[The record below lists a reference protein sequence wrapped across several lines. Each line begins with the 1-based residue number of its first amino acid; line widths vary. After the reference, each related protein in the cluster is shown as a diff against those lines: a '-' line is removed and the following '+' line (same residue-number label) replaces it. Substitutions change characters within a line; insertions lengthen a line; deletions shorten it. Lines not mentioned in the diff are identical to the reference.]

1 MFEVGNTTHELD
13 ERLSSAAGFIT
24 EKFHLDESLAM
35 IAADWG
41 RRAWQEI
48 ALIPQEEWTKELLDD
63 TLNFTLTDD
72 IPHGATENRPLFR
85 VLYSTRE
92 AAIELAG
99 EQSEALRQA
108 YYGDKQRIV
117 PNFAQ
122 IDNVITTL
130 LGSFNAQYWPFNQ
143 DDTRVPQDPRH
154 VPRRP
159 EFQHT
164 PEQRTEEESI
174 KLAQFW
180 FADCYYMRGVNNSI
194 DMTINL
200 AALYEDHPE
209 VFDFKVAA
217 TMEPKVINELLLKY
231 HLAVQHKA
239 ISEYWVENAKR
250 MLERYDGD
258 PRKIFENYKDFDE
271 LAARVCND
279 KKGGGFCGFQKKMVS
294 MLGYYYMYLGLVE
307 YRNIPLPTDFH
318 VVRTAVEQGM
328 VTFEN
333 MPESGVVDFEAL
345 KDFLRE
351 VFFDVSEYTG
361 IRQLDICDVVWLF
374 SGNACVHSPTNTQ
387 RLITRYKDEN
397 NKTVWVYEEKLTDP
411 IDATLAQRKAYEDS
425 CALCQLRETCAHDV
439 PSREYYDRGI
449 VRYPNPKLHLEAIQ
463 EPLYDN
469 ETLLGAQRPVAPG
482 TSVHEIEARANR
494 RAEVQRRRYELI
506 RKLAHGV
513 IVQLEAEQ
521 MAKIAERIET
531 ATGEPGTFLTSKVF
545 GFTENEVIMA
555 LGNRLPHDDENENLA
570 PYMAK
575 AA

>member
-1 MFEVGNTTHELD
+1 MFEVGNKTYDTD
-13 ERLSSAAGFIT
+13 EQLSSAAGFIT
-24 EKFHLDESLAM
+24 EKFRLDESLAM
-35 IAADWG
+35 TAADWG
-41 RRAWQEI
+41 RRAWQVI
-48 ALIPQEEWTKELLDD
+48 AQIPQEEWTKELLDEA
-63 TLNFTLTDD
+63 LNLTLTDD
-72 IPHGATENRPLFR
+72 IPHGTTENRPLFR
-85 VLYSTRE
+85 VLYSARE

-99 EQSEALRQA
+99 QQSDTLRHA

-117 PNFAQ
+117 PDFAQ

-143 DDTRVPQDPRH
+143 DTTRVPQDPRH

-180 FADCYYMRGVNNSI
+180 FADCYYMRGVNNSN
-194 DMTINL
+194 DMTVNL
-200 AALYEDHPE
+200 ADLYEDHPE
-209 VFDFKVAA
+209 IFDFKVAA
-217 TMEPKVINELLLKY
+217 IMEPKVINDLLLKY
-231 HLAVQHKA
+231 HLAVQHEP
-239 ISEYWVENAKR
+239 ISKYWVENARRMNKR
-250 MLERYDGD
+250 YNSD
-258 PRKIFENYKDFDE
+258 PRKLFEDYKDFDE
-271 LAARVCND
+271 LAGRICND
-279 KKGGGFCGFQKKMVS
+279 KKGGGFWGFQKKIAS

-318 VVRTAVEQGM
+318 VVRTAIEQGM
-328 VTFEN
+328 VSFEN

-387 RLITRYKDEN
+387 RLITRYVDEN
-397 NKTVWVYEEKLTDP
+397 KKTVWVYEPKLTDP
-411 IDATLAQRKAYEDS
+411 NEATLAQRKAYEDS
-425 CALCQLRETCAHDV
+425 CALCQLRETCQHDV

-449 VRYPNPKLHLEAIQ
+449 VRYPNPKPHLELIH
-463 EPLYDN
+463 EPLHDQ
-469 ETLLGAQRPVAPG
+469 ETLLHAQRPVAPG
-482 TSVHEIEARANR
+482 TTVHEIEARANR

-521 MAKIAERIET
+521 LAKIAVQIET
-531 ATGEPGTFLTSKVF
+531 TPGEPGASLTGKVF
-545 GFTENEVIMA
+545 GFTDNEVIMA
-555 LGNRLPHDDENENLA
+555 LGNRLPQDDEKENLA